1 MSIEVLTDDKIA
13 EAVLTLLDT
22 PKRLVELRVALRQH
36 GILVSYTRLKKVIDQ
51 LMKKGYVSCF
61 KYGKAVMYIKKE
73 LLTQN

>member
-22 PKRLVELRVALRQH
+22 PKRLVELRKELRRK
-36 GILVSYTRLKKVIDQ
+36 GILVSYTRLKKIMDVLVGQ
-51 LMKKGYVSCF
+51 GHVSCF